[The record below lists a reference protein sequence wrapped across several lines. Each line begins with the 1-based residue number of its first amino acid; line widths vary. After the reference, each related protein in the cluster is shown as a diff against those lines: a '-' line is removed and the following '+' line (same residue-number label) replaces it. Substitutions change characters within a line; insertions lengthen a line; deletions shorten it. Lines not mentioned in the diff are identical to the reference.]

1 MTVMIAVM
9 TVMIAVEI
17 AVEITVEIAVEI
29 AVTAVMKCTCV
40 SVLAAV
46 AELQNGLQK
55 RSLAV
60 IMIDLSVEALSLQ
73 SPSIMVLVSKVP
85 APMHLPR

>member
-1 MTVMIAVM
+1 M

-17 AVEITVEIAVEI
+17 AVEITVESTVEIAVEI

-60 IMIDLSVEALSLQ
+60 IMAVIDLSVEALSLQ
-73 SPSIMVLVSKVP
+73 RPSIMVFVSQVP
-85 APMHLPR
+85 DLPR